1 MIINQY
7 KKDEKNLMILERIAN
22 DEKAK
27 FSFYNNGNRVD
38 KFIETK
44 DTKIVELN
52 SSDSVLGMP
61 AVDILQTENFGQKI
75 LSAAIAKI
83 SSVEVNGI
91 NCYAVDRFFSP
102 YFLLGENKSEHDIDK
117 ETGLG
122 MKSIIDKAI
131 TTREYEYDNVDD
143 NIFVE
148 PDISQYKLQE
158 NK

>member
-91 NCYAVDRFFSP
+91 NCYAVDRFIFRRRGGG
-102 YFLLGENKSEHDIDK
+102 GEVCEW
-117 ETGLG
+117 TGCLWNG
-122 MKSIIDKAI
+122 YSHSNYLVFG
-131 TTREYEYDNVDD
+131 R
-143 NIFVE
+143 
-148 PDISQYKLQE
+148 
-158 NK
+158 